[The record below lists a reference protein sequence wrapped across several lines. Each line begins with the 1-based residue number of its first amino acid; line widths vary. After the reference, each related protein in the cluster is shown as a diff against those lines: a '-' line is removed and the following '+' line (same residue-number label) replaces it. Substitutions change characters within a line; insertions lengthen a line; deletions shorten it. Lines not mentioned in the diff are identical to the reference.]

1 MFSEFF
7 CLQFVPSRTSFVH
20 IRPQAAFFMLYLHQ
34 KEGDTVKKITD
45 TVSVTLEKNGIIGKE
60 ETAICSYG
68 LELLLLAGVEFAS
81 VLLLAAFVGN
91 FFHTILFLLSILP
104 LRMYAGGYHAD
115 TRLRCYLILLLV
127 YGLFSVLLHYTPNG
141 LYPAAAGISVVLTVA
156 SVWALAP
163 IVHKNKRVTEKERAA
178 YRKISLVIMSAEVAL
193 LLFGALWK
201 PESKSVFTLSL
212 GQFAVAISML
222 AAFVKNKK
230 ERG

>member
-1 MFSEFF
+1 MY
-7 CLQFVPSRTSFVH
+7 

-34 KEGDTVKKITD
+34 KEGDAVKKLTD
-45 TVSVTLEKNGIIGKE
+45 TVSVTLEKNGIIEKE

-68 LELLLLAGVEFAS
+68 LELLLLAGLEFAS

-91 FFHTILFLLSILP
+91 FFHTVLFLLSILP

-127 YGLFSVLLHYTPNG
+127 YSLFSVLLHYTPNE
-141 LYPAAAGISVVLTVA
+141 LYPTASGVSAVLTVA
-156 SVWALAP
+156 SVWSLAP
-163 IVHKNKRVTEKERAA
+163 IVHKNKTVTDEEKAT
-178 YRKISLVIMSAEVAL
+178 YRKISIVIMTAEIAL
-193 LLFGALWK
+193 LIVGTIWR
-201 PESKSVFTLSL
+201 PESKSVFAFST
-212 GQFAVAISML
+212 GQFAAATSML